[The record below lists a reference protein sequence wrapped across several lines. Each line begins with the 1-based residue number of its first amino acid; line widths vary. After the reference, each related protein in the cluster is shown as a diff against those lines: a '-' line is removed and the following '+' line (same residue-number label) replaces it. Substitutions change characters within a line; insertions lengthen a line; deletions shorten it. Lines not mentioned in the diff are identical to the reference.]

1 LKASSVRFTEGESAL
16 LRTYWEFAK
25 KSFQNNV
32 VYRADYFAGVINTM
46 VMIFV
51 NIAIWK
57 AIYEEEAVLSGIGF
71 RVITTYIVLS
81 FLMQTMFVMDEYL
94 IENKVRSGLIATD
107 LLKPVNFR
115 FYIFSY
121 NIGTLLFRTLMQLL
135 PALILSIF
143 LFKLLPPF
151 SLLMAGYFVISA
163 FLAYLV
169 LYNLNFI
176 VWVSS
181 FWFYWTFSLIT
192 IKDALLMVLSGAL
205 LPLWFMPSGLSNII
219 KLTPFDSIYFTP
231 ISIYLGQIPVNEI
244 LFSLGR
250 QAIWVIILLGVGQ
263 LLWNRA
269 TKRLVIQG
277 G

>member
-1 LKASSVRFTEGESAL
+1 MRSTEGETAL

-25 KSFQNNV
+25 KAFQNNV
-32 VYRADYFAGVINTM
+32 VYRVDYFAGVINSI

-51 NIAIWK
+51 NIAIWR
-57 AIYEEEAVLSGIGF
+57 AIYNEEDTLSGIGF
-71 RVITTYIVLS
+71 RVIMTYIALS

-107 LLKPVNFR
+107 LLKPINFR
-115 FYIFSY
+115 LYIFSY
-121 NIGTLLFRTLMQLL
+121 NIGTLLFRTIMQLV
-135 PALILSIF
+135 PVLILSIIF
-143 LFKLLPPF
+143 FKILPPF
-151 SLLMAGYFVISA
+151 SPLMAGYFVVSA
-163 FLAYLV
+163 VLAYLV

-176 VWVSS
+176 VWISS

-205 LPLWFMPSGLSNII
+205 LPLWFMPAGISNII

-244 LFSLGR
+244 IFSLGR
-250 QAIWVIILLGVGQ
+250 QAIWVIILLGIGQ

>member
-1 LKASSVRFTEGESAL
+1 VRSTEGETAL

-25 KSFQNNV
+25 KAFQNNV
-32 VYRADYFAGVINTM
+32 VYRTDYFAGVINSI

-51 NIAIWK
+51 NIAIWR
-57 AIYEEEAVLSGIGF
+57 AIYNEEDALNGIGF
-71 RVITTYIVLS
+71 RVIMTYIALS

-107 LLKPVNFR
+107 LLKPINFR

-121 NIGTLLFRTLMQLL
+121 NFGTLLFRTIMQLL
-135 PALILSIF
+135 PVLVLSMIF
-143 LFKLLPPF
+143 FKLLPPF
-151 SLLMAGYFVISA
+151 SPLMAGYFAISA
-163 FLAYLV
+163 LLAYLV

-176 VWVSS
+176 VWISS

-205 LPLWFMPSGLSNII
+205 LPLWFMPSGVSNII

-231 ISIYLGQIPVNEI
+231 ISIYLGQIPVDEI

-250 QAIWVIILLGVGQ
+250 QAIWVIILLGIGQ